1 MEGTI
6 KLQSKDGKEFE
17 ISKKAAEL
25 SELLKGTM
33 NDYPDDNSIPLTDID
48 EKTTEEVLVYLTH
61 FNGQSPLEIEKP
73 LPSSDLKSLIDEW
86 SANFIDKLLLDDL
99 VNLTVAAN
107 FMGINSLLDLCC
119 AKISSLCKDKSEEEI
134 FKTFNITETFTEE
147 EKEKIRKDN
156 QWIED
161 NI

>member
-6 KLQSKDGKEFE
+6 HLKSKEGKDFT
-17 ISKKAAEL
+17 ITKKAAEL

-33 NDYPDDNSIPLTDID
+33 NDYPDDNSIPLTDVD
-48 EKTTEEVLVYLTH
+48 EKTTEKILEYLTH
-61 FNGQSPLEIEKP
+61 FNGQSPPEIDKP
-73 LPSSDLKSLIDEW
+73 LTSTDLKNVTDEW
-86 SANFIDKLLLDDL
+86 SANFIDKLLLEDL
-99 VNLTVAAN
+99 LNLTVASN

-119 AKISSLCKDKSEEEI
+119 AKISSLCKDKNEEEI
-134 FKTFNITETFTEE
+134 IKIFNITETFTEE